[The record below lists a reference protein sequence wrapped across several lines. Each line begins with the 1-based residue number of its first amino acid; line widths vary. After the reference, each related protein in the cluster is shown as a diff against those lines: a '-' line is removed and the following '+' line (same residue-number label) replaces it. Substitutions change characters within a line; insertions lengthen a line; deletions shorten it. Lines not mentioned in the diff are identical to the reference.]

1 MNSFSIK
8 LNKLMELENIT
19 NTKLAKAI
27 NVDAS
32 LISRWRN
39 GKRQINKNACY
50 VEDISKYFAVRATAE
65 YKKIALLQF
74 MGIPVS
80 KDLENEKYIEKE
92 MIKWLKND
100 KNMEYDAMEGFFSK
114 ISNMGSEDDI
124 ENIRNMNSHVISSNT
139 KIAEALD
146 CQKIYVGN
154 KGKRAATLVFLTE
167 ILKSNTKTPLLLYS
181 DEDINWLIEDS
192 EFIKVWNILLI
203 KILMKGHKIKIIHTV
218 NRNVQEM
225 IYAIEKW
232 LPLYM
237 VGDIEPYYY
246 PKYREDVFKKTMF
259 VAPNIIAVNSQSV
272 DNISGT
278 TVIIDEQSA
287 LENQVILFNNY
298 IKKCRSLMKIFKGQD
313 IINGFHIR
321 NEFYAQEGDT
331 LYKSSSLSLDT
342 IPIKLLED
350 ILTEENILESDKEL
364 ILNAQEVQNTAF
376 IKNIENNKYSEFIY
390 IPETSEIEAG
400 KVIISHSNMMF
411 GRPIYYKREQYI
423 GHLKNIIMLLN
434 KYKNYNVYIL
444 QDRWPSIHLAVK
456 NEVGVIIS
464 KNDNSPAL
472 FAFNHINMTEG
483 MYYYLEMEM
492 ERLSNLDKDKNHVIM
507 KLQDIIEGV

>member
-1 MNSFSIK
+1 
-8 LNKLMELENIT
+8 MELENIT

-27 NVDAS
+27 NVYAS

-39 GKRQINKNACY
+39 GKRNVNKDACY
-50 VEDISKYFAVRATAE
+50 IEDIAKYFSVRATAE
-65 YKKIALLQF
+65 YKKMALLQF

-80 KDLENEKYIEKE
+80 KDMEDEGYIEKE
-92 MIKWLKND
+92 MINWLKSD
-100 KNMEYDAMEGFFSK
+100 KNMEYDTMEGFFSK
-114 ISNMGSEDDI
+114 ISNIGNEKDI
-124 ENIRNMNSHVISSNT
+124 ENIRNMDAHIISSNT
-139 KIAEALD
+139 KIDEALD

-167 ILKSNTKTPLLLYS
+167 VLKSNTRTPLLLYS
-181 DEDINWLIEDS
+181 DEDINWLIEDP
-192 EFIKVWNILLI
+192 EFIKIWNILLI

-218 NRNVQEM
+218 NRNVHEM

-232 LPLYM
+232 MPLYM

-259 VAPNIIAVNSQSV
+259 VAPNIIAVNSQSL

-278 TVIIDEQSA
+278 TVIIDEASA
-287 LENQVILFNNY
+287 LENQTILFNNY
-298 IKKCRSLMKIFKGQD
+298 IKKCRSLMKIFKGKD
-313 IINGFHIR
+313 IITGFHIR

-342 IPIKLLED
+342 IPIKLLKD
-350 ILTEENILESDKEL
+350 ILIEENISEVDNEL
-364 ILNAQEVQNTAF
+364 ILNAQKVQNKAF

-390 IPETSEIEAG
+390 IPEIAEIEAR

-411 GRPIYYKREQYI
+411 GRSIYYKRDQYI
-423 GHLKNIIMLLN
+423 CHLKNIIMLLN

-444 QDRWPSIHLAVK
+444 QDRWPNIHLAVK
-456 NEVGVIIS
+456 SEVGVIIS
-464 KNDNSPAL
+464 KNDSPPAL

-492 ERLSNLDKDKNHVIM
+492 EKLSNLDRDKERVIS
-507 KLQDIIEGV
+507 KLQDIVDLYNK